1 MKKTV
6 FILSAIICVLLLLC
20 IKLVYNNY
28 HKPYIKYRIENIEKI
43 IITNN
48 EAEQFEIIESNK
60 SKLVEFFNNVP
71 LYKSFLRKPSNETAD
86 IYIKMYDENENLIHS
101 FQIYEANGILME
113 NGHYSLDSF
122 CYMKNNS
129 LLKLEGILELN

>member
-1 MKKTV
+1 MELT
-6 FILSAIICVLLLLC
+6 
-20 IKLVYNNY
+20 
-28 HKPYIKYRIENIEKI
+28 
-43 IITNN
+43 
-48 EAEQFEIIESNK
+48 ESDK
-60 SKLVEFFNNVP
+60 CKLVEFFNNVP

-129 LLKLEGILELN
+129 LLKLKGILELN